1 MSAWRMKTTKLKQ
14 HWETLKN
21 WNASASNGLF
31 KCQDSMLFFVTV
43 NWTDLEFCSVHRTK
57 QVGGEL
63 GFITPREFLMT
74 AELHSLITSQYITGQ
89 ERHKDPLRLV
99 YGYTSINNDG
109 EWPFNYHGSLTDLA
123 EGFIRSSVNLSEYA
137 LSEECVSCP
146 ELWS

>member
-1 MSAWRMKTTKLKQ
+1 MPGFDAFLCDSKL
-14 HWETLKN
+14 N
-21 WNASASNGLF
+21 RFG
-31 KCQDSMLFFVTV
+31 V
-43 NWTDLEFCSVHRTK
+43 CSVHRTK

-109 EWPFNYHGSLTDLA
+109 E
-123 EGFIRSSVNLSEYA
+123 
-137 LSEECVSCP
+137 
-146 ELWS
+146 